1 MDSLDLLRRAFQS
14 GGGGATR
21 DAATGEIVL
30 GATGTRVSGKTPTR
44 LASGKDR
51 AWYTLET
58 LWFGYVHRDDDGAA
72 YVRACKEA
80 GIPYLYFPDRRRVTQ
95 YLAGEA
101 ATVPNLRPLSELL
114 PQLRAQQARDEQA
127 RLRDDDQRRAAA
139 AAAVET
145 PAQHA
150 ARRER
155 KERKAAC
162 RAQMAERL
170 TAIRNGLVLG
180 AVISNGDGTVSVSTS
195 NGVDAERKKNA
206 DSTKE
211 ETKDGATDGKDTV
224 KTTEATTNAMETS
237 IIGVDADRL
246 ADLQLQKLQ
255 KRQRLDDT
263 LPEPAPDAGLYH
275 EYLELDRAA
284 ADAIAHAQHDLVP
297 RAALLDATPG
307 KTLTGID
314 PELARLPPVVPDAAT
329 SSGSGIGSSV
339 EASGQHHHQHHPHQH
354 GSSGGGGG
362 SGGEG
367 VPGGMPII
375 LVPSAL
381 TAPITLANVRAFL
394 ERGVWTDPQR
404 HTARSSGGHVE
415 VTHEMRTADA
425 VVATHSTKTVFCVV
439 DSAAK
444 LRPADWF
451 VFFHPFIFD
460 VL

>member
-72 YVRACKEA
+72 YVRACKDA

-170 TAIRNGLVLG
+170 AAIRDSLVLG

-211 ETKDGATDGKDTV
+211 ETNDGTTKDGA
-224 KTTEATTNAMETS
+224 TTEATTNAMETS

-297 RAALLDATPG
+297 RAALLDAAPG

-329 SSGSGIGSSV
+329 SSGSGSGIGSSV
-339 EASGQHHHQHHPHQH
+339 EASGQHHHHHHSHQH
-354 GSSGGGGG
+354 GSSGSG
-362 SGGEG
+362 SGSEG

>member
-14 GGGGATR
+14 GGGGATG

-72 YVRACKEA
+72 YVRACKDA

-170 TAIRNGLVLG
+170 AAIRDSLVLG
-180 AVISNGDGTVSVSTS
+180 AVISNGDGSVSTS

-211 ETKDGATDGKDTV
+211 ETNDGTTKDGA
-224 KTTEATTNAMETS
+224 TTEATTNAMETS

-297 RAALLDATPG
+297 RAALLDAAPG

-339 EASGQHHHQHHPHQH
+339 EASSQHHHHHHSHQH

-362 SGGEG
+362 SEG

-404 HTARSSGGHVE
+404 HTARSSSGHVE

-425 VVATHSTKTVFCVV
+425 VVATHSTKTIFCVV

-451 VFFHPFIFD
+451 AFFHPFIFD